1 MEKAM
6 LNLTQHEIT
15 LITPR
20 GKFTFLPSG
29 TVAWVETLETVIGY
43 CPITDAPIVRR
54 EAKRLIGLPPAGTL
68 CLVSSMVLKE
78 VPGRAGVFAPDTGV
92 TAIRNEKGHV
102 VGVTQLVAA

>member
-1 MEKAM
+1 M
-6 LNLTQHEIT
+6 LNLTPHEIT
-15 LITPR
+15 IITPR
-20 GKFTFLPSG
+20 GVFTFPPSG
-29 TVAWVETLETVIGY
+29 TVARVETLETVIGY

-54 EAKRLIGLPPAGTL
+54 EKGKPVGLPEEGTL
-68 CLVSSMVLKE
+68 CIVSSMVLEE

>member
-1 MEKAM
+1 M

-43 CPITDAPIVRR
+43 CPITDAPIVLR

-102 VGVTQLVAA
+102 VCVTQLVAA

>member
-1 MEKAM
+1 M
-6 LNLTQHEIT
+6 LNLTQHAIT
-15 LITPR
+15 LITTK
-20 GKFTFLPSG
+20 GEFVFQPSG
-29 TVAWVETLETVIGY
+29 IVARVETLETVIGY

-54 EAKRLIGLPPAGTL
+54 EKGLPVGLPEEGTP
-68 CLVSSMVLKE
+68 CLVSSMVLEE